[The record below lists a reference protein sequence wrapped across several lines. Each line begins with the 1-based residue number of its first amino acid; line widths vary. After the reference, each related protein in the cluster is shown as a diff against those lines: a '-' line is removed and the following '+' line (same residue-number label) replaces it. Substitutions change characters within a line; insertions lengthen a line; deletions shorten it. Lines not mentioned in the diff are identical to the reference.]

1 MTPLRLDHV
10 TLTSTSLGRSVAFFE
25 EVLDL
30 RPGLR
35 PDLGVGGAWLYAP
48 GGDYPIL
55 HIIDRKPDGRPTGAF
70 DHFAFRS
77 DGLLDF
83 LERLRAKAVAFIAK
97 PVPET
102 PYTQVHFFEP
112 DGVKIEVIFTERVD
126 PALLV

>member
-10 TLTSTSLGRSVAFFE
+10 TLTTTSLDRSIAFFE

-30 RPGLR
+30 RPGFR

-55 HIIDRKPDGRPTGAF
+55 HIIDREPDGRPTGAF

-77 DGLLDF
+77 DDLLGF
-83 LERLRAKAVAFIAK
+83 LERLRAKAVAFNAK
-97 PVPET
+97 PVPGT
-102 PYTQVHFFEP
+102 QYTQVHFFEP
-112 DGVKIEVIFTERVD
+112 DGVKIELIFAECVD